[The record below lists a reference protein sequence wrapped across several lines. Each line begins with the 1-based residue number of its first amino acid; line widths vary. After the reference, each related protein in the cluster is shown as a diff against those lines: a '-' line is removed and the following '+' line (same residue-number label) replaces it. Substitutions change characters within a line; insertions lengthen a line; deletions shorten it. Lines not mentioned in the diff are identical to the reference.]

1 MRKAF
6 TLLAVSLLM
15 SFAAKAQ
22 QSPNWQFLKVFP
34 DSNLTWS
41 AGVNNT
47 IAVDKLGRIWLA
59 SYSSAVDSVQR
70 SDGSY
75 KKCGVIRI
83 YNPDGSQASFSP
95 IKTVT
100 TGGVTDTLGIGYGM
114 AVDPNGNIL
123 VIKPSNEIIR
133 INYKDG
139 TGMNR
144 IVNPIPGYSSSLA
157 GVAVDTLGE
166 VFVGP
171 VLPGGSAV
179 ALSSDFTSVLA
190 TIDTAIQGYGRIIA
204 VSKDGNYVYI
214 PRFDKKT
221 TYVYYSSN
229 GTFGPYMKVD
239 SILTGLVNETMAWD
253 PKTGWLWAGA
263 GNKTSGYPN
272 PPYSAY
278 RWYAYNVKTK
288 SIVDSILWTNAS
300 DSLDQRPRGIAFSP
314 TGDTVYVAAFNV
326 SNGFV
331 QMFKRISVPNA
342 VKDGQTNQVP
352 ANYTL
357 SQNYPNPFNPSTKID
372 YALKSTGRVTLK
384 VYDILGREVATLIDG
399 IQSAGEHSVTFDGTN
414 LPSGIYIYVLSTPDG
429 MKLTKKM
436 ALMK

>member
-1 MRKAF
+1 
-6 TLLAVSLLM
+6 
-15 SFAAKAQ
+15 
-22 QSPNWQFLKVFP
+22 
-34 DSNLTWS
+34 
-41 AGVNNT
+41 
-47 IAVDKLGRIWLA
+47 
-59 SYSSAVDSVQR
+59 
-70 SDGSY
+70 
-75 KKCGVIRI
+75 
-83 YNPDGSQASFSP
+83 
-95 IKTVT
+95 
-100 TGGVTDTLGIGYGM
+100 
-114 AVDPNGNIL
+114 
-123 VIKPSNEIIR
+123 
-133 INYKDG
+133 
-139 TGMNR
+139 
-144 IVNPIPGYSSSLA
+144 
-157 GVAVDTLGE
+157 
-166 VFVGP
+166 
-171 VLPGGSAV
+171 
-179 ALSSDFTSVLA
+179 
-190 TIDTAIQGYGRIIA
+190 
-204 VSKDGNYVYI
+204 
-214 PRFDKKT
+214 
-221 TYVYYSSN
+221 
-229 GTFGPYMKVD
+229 MKVD

-253 PKTGWLWAGA
+253 PKTGWLWAGS
-263 GNKTSGYPN
+263 GNKTSGYPD

-278 RWYAYNVKTK
+278 RWYAYNFKTK

-314 TGDTVYVAAFNV
+314 SGDTVYVGAFNV